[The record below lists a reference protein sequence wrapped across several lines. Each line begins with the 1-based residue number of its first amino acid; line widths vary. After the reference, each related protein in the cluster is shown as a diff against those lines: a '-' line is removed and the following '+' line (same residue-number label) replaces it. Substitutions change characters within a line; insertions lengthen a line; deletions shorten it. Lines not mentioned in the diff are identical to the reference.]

1 MTGTGIAAPAEE
13 IIRFGPGGEL
23 SVELACGEAQMG
35 TYTLRLWTPDGLTV
49 VRKARGSFV
58 DEVEDRY
65 ALLSPADA
73 NAEHLLQCR
82 ARVWLIQGNRKYAV
96 FMTVKQGDAVIGEVR
111 EVDQTDEATVM
122 VELRA
127 RLRRA

>member
-1 MTGTGIAAPAEE
+1 MTGPGIAAPAEE
-13 IIRFGPGGEL
+13 VIRFAPAPEL
-23 SVELACGEAQMG
+23 SVELTCGEAQMG

-65 ALLSPADA
+65 ALLTPPDA

-82 ARVWLIQGNRKYAV
+82 ARVWLIQGHRKYAV
-96 FMTVKQGDAVIGEVR
+96 FMTVKQGDAVIGEAR
-111 EVDQTDEATVM
+111 EVNQTDEPTV
-122 VELRA
+122 VVDLRA

>member
-1 MTGTGIAAPAEE
+1 MTGTGITAPPEE
-13 IIRFGPGGEL
+13 IIRFGPGAEL
-23 SVELACGEAQMG
+23 SVELTCGEAQMG

-49 VRKARGSFV
+49 VRKARGSFM

-65 ALLSPADA
+65 ALLSPPDA

-82 ARVWLIQGNRKYAV
+82 ARVWLIQGHRKYAV
-96 FMTVKQGDAVIGEVR
+96 FMTVKQGATVIGEAS
-111 EVDQTDEATVM
+111 EVEQTDEPTV
-122 VELRA
+122 VVDLRA